1 MSGFAHFQS
10 KYRSLS
16 ASFGLMG
23 ADCCETDTL
32 AVIAVMDFCL
42 KIRRKCS
49 LARTLQE
56 KAQVEVKGDLLEL
69 LCLI

>member
-1 MSGFAHFQS
+1 
-10 KYRSLS
+10 
-16 ASFGLMG
+16 MG

-32 AVIAVMDFCL
+32 AVIAVMDLCL

-56 KAQVEVKGDLLEL
+56 KAQVDVKGELLEL